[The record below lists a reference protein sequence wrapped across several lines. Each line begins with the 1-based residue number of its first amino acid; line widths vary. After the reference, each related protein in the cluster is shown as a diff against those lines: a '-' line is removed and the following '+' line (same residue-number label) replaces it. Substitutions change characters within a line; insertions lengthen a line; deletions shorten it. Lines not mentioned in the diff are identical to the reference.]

1 MQTPEE
7 TARRTAVLSD
17 DPDYNRAA
25 MIFCDLYDLGNPK
38 ASKVP
43 AAARPHLITLL
54 EGAKASEARQ
64 PRRPVVAERM
74 DALLAALKG
83 MRAA

>member
-1 MQTPEE
+1 MTTQSPEE
-7 TARRTAVLSD
+7 TVRRTALHA
-17 DPDYNRAA
+17 DPDYCKAA

-43 AAARPHLITLL
+43 AAVRPHLITLL
-54 EGAKASEARQ
+54 RGAKASEARQ

-74 DALLAALKG
+74 DALLVALEA
-83 MRAA
+83 MV

>member
-1 MQTPEE
+1 MLTQSPEE
-7 TARRTAVLSD
+7 TARRTVLHA
-17 DPDYNRAA
+17 DPDYCKAA
-25 MIFCDLYDLGNPK
+25 MIFGDLYDLGNPK

-54 EGAKASEARQ
+54 RGAKASEARQ

-74 DALLAALKG
+74 DALLVALEA
-83 MRAA
+83 MV

>member
-7 TARRTAVLSD
+7 TARRTALHA

-25 MIFCDLYDLGNPK
+25 MIFGDLYDLGNPK

-74 DALLAALKG
+74 DALLVALKE

>member
-1 MQTPEE
+1 
-7 TARRTAVLSD
+7 
-17 DPDYNRAA
+17 
-25 MIFCDLYDLGNPK
+25 
-38 ASKVP
+38 
-43 AAARPHLITLL
+43 LL

-74 DALLAALKG
+74 DALLITLKG

>member
-1 MQTPEE
+1 M
-7 TARRTAVLSD
+7 L
-17 DPDYNRAA
+17 RATGHSGTVGQWHR
-25 MIFCDLYDLGNPK
+25 L
-38 ASKVP
+38 

-74 DALLAALKG
+74 DALLVALKG
-83 MRAA
+83 MQ

>member
-1 MQTPEE
+1 MIQTPEE
-7 TARRTAVLSD
+7 TARRTALHA

-25 MIFCDLYDLGNPK
+25 MIFGDLYDLGNPK

-54 EGAKASEARQ
+54 EGAEANEARQ

-74 DALLAALKG
+74 DALLVALKA
-83 MRAA
+83 MK